1 MIVEASFTGLFKT
14 GLMIVG
20 ALVLLRFIGQI
31 MEGKRNL
38 EEEKRSKAERD
49 KYESDKKKSKL
60 NFGKTSIINN
70 NSKKS
75 TSSNIEDVDYE
86 EIV

>member
-1 MIVEASFTGLFKT
+1 MIVEASFTGVFKT
-14 GLMIVG
+14 GLMIIG

-38 EEEKRSKAERD
+38 AEEKRLKAESD
-49 KYESDKKKSKL
+49 KFERDKKKSKL

-70 NSKKS
+70 NSTKS
-75 TSSNIEDVDYE
+75 TSSSIEDVDYE
-86 EIV
+86 EIE